1 MRIDADFVSINF
13 YRLAEKRMVME
24 EKKYENGCCQKSN
37 TKKPIKG
44 IDCDVKSCAYHD
56 GVKDCCASK
65 ISVGPSDAKCSSGTA
80 CATFKP
86 REY

>member
-1 MRIDADFVSINF
+1 
-13 YRLAEKRMVME
+13 ME
-24 EKKYENGCCQKSN
+24 EKKYENECCSK
-37 TKKPIKG
+37 TEGKKHIKG

-56 GVKDCCASK
+56 GVNDCYAGK
-65 ISVGPSDAKCSSGTA
+65 ISVGPKDAKCSSGTV